1 MFASDANTFQVWDV
15 PTQKL
20 MTSYSAPVN
29 GALGWSPDGKAIAV
43 ASGTDVMLWNAVTG
57 KLLYTYTKTGNN
69 VRSLAWSP
77 DGKFIVSG
85 GNNEAGNN
93 YAKVWA
99 AGPLP

>member
-20 MTSYSAPVN
+20 MTSYLAPVN

-57 KLLYTYTKTGNN
+57 KLIYTYTKTGNN

-77 DGKFIVSG
+77 DGTYIVSG

-93 YAKVWA
+93 YARVWVA
-99 AGPLP
+99 APLP